1 VAIGLLRRIIR
12 VRSENH
18 DEELPES
25 YIDNVIVLEEGQ
37 FSLPI
42 EFDCNEFNT

>member
-1 VAIGLLRRIIR
+1 MAIGLLRRIIR

-25 YIDNVIVLEEGQ
+25 CFADDILLEEGQ